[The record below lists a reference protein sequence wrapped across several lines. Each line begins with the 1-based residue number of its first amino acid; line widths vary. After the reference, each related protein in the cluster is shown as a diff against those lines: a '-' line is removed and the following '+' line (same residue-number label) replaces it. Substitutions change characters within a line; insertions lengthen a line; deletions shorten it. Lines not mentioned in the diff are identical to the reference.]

1 MTEDK
6 EENKIPRKILVLI
19 IAKITNN
26 FEIFL
31 ANIWVVNKTTKINI
45 TNDSSE
51 KKLIVELIIKNQK
64 ENPAVTATDLK
75 RGEDVFILYRIY
87 ESD

>member
-1 MTEDK
+1 MLT
-6 EENKIPRKILVLI
+6 
-19 IAKITNN
+19 IAKISNS

-31 ANIWVVNKTTKINI
+31 AKIWVVNKTTKTNI

>member
-1 MTEDK
+1 MLT
-6 EENKIPRKILVLI
+6 
-19 IAKITNN
+19 IAKISNS

-31 ANIWVVNKTTKINI
+31 AKIWVVNKTTKTNI

-51 KKLIVELIIKNQK
+51 NKFMVELIIKNQK

>member
-1 MTEDK
+1 M
-6 EENKIPRKILVLI
+6 LI
-19 IAKITNN
+19 IAKISNN

-31 ANIWVVNKTTKINI
+31 AKIWVVNKTTNTNI
-45 TNDSSE
+45 ANDSSE
-51 KKLIVELIIKNQK
+51 NKFMVELIIKNQK
-64 ENPAVTATDLK
+64 ENPAVTAIDLK

>member
-1 MTEDK
+1 M
-6 EENKIPRKILVLI
+6 LI
-19 IAKITNN
+19 IAKISNN

-31 ANIWVVNKTTKINI
+31 AKIWVVNKTTKTNI
-45 TNDSSE
+45 VNDSSE
-51 KKLIVELIIKNQK
+51 KKFIVELIIKNQK